1 MMTDPIAD
9 MLTRIRNAL
18 MTEQKTV
25 EMPASTLKADIARVL
40 VDEGFIEDYREAGE
54 PPHKLLK
61 LYLRYGPLGEEII
74 RELKRVS
81 KPGRR
86 IYRAVNKL
94 GYVRNGLGIWIV
106 STNQGVMSDHQCRR
120 LKVGGEVLCAVF

>member
-1 MMTDPIAD
+1 